1 MIPEEYDHG
10 ILIRLREIIDQT
22 LQGGIRLFYQRQI
35 HGQCFGVNS
44 IHGNIRGKVMEFLF
58 VTAVVLHGYVKDK
71 QRLSLFFILI
81 QFDDLGK
88 TTLIGDIITDPFRIR
103 EIILG

>member
-1 MIPEEYDHG
+1 MVPEEYDHG

-22 LQGGIRLFYQRQI
+22 LQSVIRLFYQRQI
-35 HGQCFGVNS
+35 HRQRFGINAV
-44 IHGNIRGKVMEFLF
+44 HGDIRGKIMEFLF
-58 VTAVVLHGYVKDK
+58 VTAVILHGYVKDK

-88 TTLIGDIITDPFRIR
+88 AALVGDIVTDPFRIR
-103 EIILG
+103 EILLG

>member
-1 MIPEEYDHG
+1 MVPEEYDHG

-22 LQGGIRLFYQRQI
+22 LQGVIRLFYQRQI
-35 HGQCFGVNS
+35 HRQRLGINAV
-44 IHGNIRGKVMEFLF
+44 HGDIRGKVMEFLF
-58 VTAVVLHGYVKDK
+58 VTAVILHGYVKGE

-88 TTLIGDIITDPFRIR
+88 AALIGDIVTDPFRIR
-103 EIILG
+103 EILLG

>member
-1 MIPEEYDHG
+1 MIPEEYNHG
-10 ILIRLREIIDQT
+10 ILFRLREVIDQT
-22 LQGGIRLFYQRQI
+22 LQGGIRLFYQGQI
-35 HGQCFGVNS
+35 HGQCFGVNT

-58 VTAVVLHGYVKDK
+58 VTTVILHSYVKGK

-88 TTLIGDIITDPFRIR
+88 AALIGDIVTDPFRIP
-103 EIILG
+103 EIVL

>member
-10 ILIRLREIIDQT
+10 ILIRLREVIDQT
-22 LQGGIRLFYQRQI
+22 LQGGIRLFYQGQI
-35 HGQCFGVNS
+35 HGQCFGVNT

-58 VTAVVLHGYVKDK
+58 VTAVILHSYVKDK

-88 TTLIGDIITDPFRIR
+88 TTLIGDIVTDPFRIP
-103 EIILG
+103 EIVL

>member
-1 MIPEEYDHG
+1 MISEEYDHG
-10 ILIRLREIIDQT
+10 ILICLREIIDQT
-22 LQGGIRLFYQRQI
+22 LQSRIRLFYQRQI

-44 IHGNIRGKVMEFLF
+44 IHGNIRGKVMKFLF

-71 QRLSLFFILI
+71 QRLALFFILI

-88 TTLIGDIITDPFRIR
+88 TTLIGDIIADPFRIR

>member
-1 MIPEEYDHG
+1 MVPEEYDHG

-22 LQGGIRLFYQRQI
+22 LQGVIRLFYQGQI
-35 HGQCFGVNS
+35 HRQRLGINAV
-44 IHGNIRGKVMEFLF
+44 HGDIRGKIMEFLF
-58 VTAVVLHGYVKDK
+58 VTAVILHGYVKDK

-88 TTLIGDIITDPFRIR
+88 AALIGDIVTDPFRIP
-103 EIILG
+103 EIVL

>member
-1 MIPEEYDHG
+1 
-10 ILIRLREIIDQT
+10 
-22 LQGGIRLFYQRQI
+22 
-35 HGQCFGVNS
+35 
-44 IHGNIRGKVMEFLF
+44 MEFLF

-88 TTLIGDIITDPFRIR
+88 TTLIGDIIADPFRIR